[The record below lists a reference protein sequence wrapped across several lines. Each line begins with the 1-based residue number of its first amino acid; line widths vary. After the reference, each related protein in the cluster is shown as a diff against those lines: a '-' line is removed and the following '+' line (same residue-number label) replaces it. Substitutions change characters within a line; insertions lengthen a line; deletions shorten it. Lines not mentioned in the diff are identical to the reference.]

1 MHFFPTADSTL
12 LSSTVDYHSLPP
24 RPKAVGPIFDANN
37 FKTPVDPWDS
47 DDQTNLY
54 PPKDDPFDPSAIP
67 AEPSCPSSRYPRS
80 RLAKNERLRLS
91 MLWYYTRDLDEHPEL
106 LAGLQEKACLAQEN
120 SGWEYAVVGLLD
132 INVYIRL
139 ATVGLQLAIL
149 PRGETLCA
157 HTVTQPPGNVFL
169 LPNMLED
176 WRYRESPYVEHG
188 GLIAY
193 AGVPLRIQ
201 HESGESVGL
210 GSLCVA
216 SATSKP
222 PLTKH
227 QQLALARLGDWIVAD
242 IVQCA
247 RARRQRERHRLTDL
261 ITTLLRE
268 PEGDD
273 VQEPILHI
281 LRQAYPDESVTLQF
295 TGTDSYDTT
304 VPYAASD
311 PKHGLWEDDEY
322 IDNFILTSNCND
334 PPTDRVVRF
343 ISAQCESKLG
353 PSVLV
358 VATKDFRRI
367 FDDVDS
373 GFVQACATMLTQR
386 WQKRLLSE
394 VMRAKEKFLRG
405 VSHQLRT
412 PIHGILGAAELLTEH
427 LKALTITGCSKLP
440 PPGVEELIQPLAE
453 LGKSSV
459 YLDTISTAGR
469 ELMSTVNSMI
479 TLNRWADIASAERQY
494 ATHSIQELEDILVK
508 GSSDITLRDTSKRA
522 PIFFHHDLP
531 PCCQSLRI
539 DVELFR
545 DSVLPLIVN
554 AIQNTFEGII
564 TVTLSYIQ
572 DTKTLVVDV
581 QDTGCGIAANDQGR
595 IFQLYEK
602 VGEHSTGP
610 GLGLTLASKFSAL
623 LHGSVELV
631 SSEVHRGSHFRGTF
645 GDIRSI
651 PSSTPFLPIASQLK
665 RLPLSFHHL
674 TSDSPEIHLNSHLSK
689 YLTCN
694 GFVQSDDSA
703 DCLIVMDY
711 IRDPDQRQKYHAT
724 LPKGQVAICPV
735 PDMEDIENS
744 PSTSNIVFVRGPFCT
759 SSLDAGLREADE
771 LCAMAPRTITT
782 PLPLASPSLT
792 RDGRGILPYRPSPS
806 GHNSTDEGY
815 GSNTTPSNNGSPIP
829 QARTEESL
837 STSNESAPA
846 VPAASKTPPPD
857 VPVRTL
863 PNTYKPMTLLVDD
876 NAVNLRILEM
886 YCKKR
891 GLPYRSAIDGQQAVN
906 LFHQQQSPTSSDP
919 PFDLILM
926 DLQMPVCDGISATTQ
941 IRSLEKT
948 GDKTSVLFI
957 ITGQDSQKDRE
968 AASAAGADNYLVKPV
983 GIKMLDGS
991 LKRYFP
997 DLKI

>member
-12 LSSTVDYHSLPP
+12 LSSTVDCHDLPP

-37 FKTPVDPWDS
+37 FKTPVEPWDHDIDS
-47 DDQTNLY
+47 NLY
-54 PPKDDPFDPSAIP
+54 PPKENPYAPSAIP
-67 AEPSCPSSRYPRS
+67 DEPTCPASRYPRS

-91 MLWYYTRDLDEHPEL
+91 MLWYYTRDLDQHPEL

-120 SGWEYAVVGLLD
+120 TGWEYAVVGLLD
-132 INVYIRL
+132 ANVYIRL

-157 HTVTQPPGNVFL
+157 HTVTQPLGNVFL

-176 WRYRESPYVEHG
+176 WRFRESPYVEHG
-188 GLIAY
+188 GLVAY

-201 HESGESVGL
+201 HESGESVAL
-210 GSLCVA
+210 GSLCVT
-216 SATSKP
+216 SATSQP
-222 PLTKH
+222 PLSKN

-268 PEGDD
+268 SEGDD
-273 VQEPILHI
+273 VQEPILRV
-281 LRQAYPDESVTLQF
+281 LREAYPDESVTLQSV
-295 TGTDSYDTT
+295 GTDSYDTEVSYT
-304 VPYAASD
+304 AAD

-322 IDNFILTSNCND
+322 IDNFIATSNCNE
-334 PPTDRVVRF
+334 PPKDRVVRF

-373 GFVQACATMLTQR
+373 GFLQACATMLTQR

-427 LKALTITGCSKLP
+427 LKALTLPGNSKL
-440 PPGVEELIQPLAE
+440 PPGVEELMKPLAE
-453 LGKSSV
+453 LSKSAV

-479 TLNRWADIASAERQY
+479 TLNRWADIASADRQY
-494 ATHSIQELEDILVK
+494 ATHTIQELEDVLVK
-508 GSSDITLRDTSKRA
+508 GSSDVTLRDTSTRA

-531 PCCQSLRI
+531 FGGQSLCI
-539 DVELFR
+539 DLELFR

-554 AIQNTFEGII
+554 AVQNTFEGVI

-581 QDTGCGIAANDQGR
+581 EDTGCGIDLKDQGR

-631 SSEVHRGSHFRGTF
+631 SSVVDRGSHFRCTF
-645 GDIRSI
+645 GDIRPIMSTA
-651 PSSTPFLPIASQLK
+651 PSLPIASQL
-665 RLPLSFHHL
+665 RHLPPSFYHL
-674 TSDSPEIHLNSHLSK
+674 TSDSPEIHLNSHISK
-689 YLTCN
+689 YLAYN
-694 GFVQSDDSA
+694 GFAQSNDST

-711 IRDPDQRQKYHAT
+711 IRDSDERRKYHAM
-724 LPKGQVAICPV
+724 LPEGQVAICPI
-735 PDMEDIENS
+735 PDMEDIE
-744 PSTSNIVFVRGPFCT
+744 TSQPTPGIVFVKGPFCT
-759 SSLDAGLREADE
+759 SSLDEALGKVDE
-771 LCAMAPRTITT
+771 LFAMVRKSTSP
-782 PLPLASPSLT
+782 PPPASPSLT
-792 RDGRGILPYRPSPS
+792 KDGRGVLPSRPSR
-806 GHNSTDEGY
+806 GCNSIDEGY
-815 GSNTTPSNNGSPIP
+815 GSNTTPSNNGSPTP
-829 QARTEESL
+829 QSGIQESPTP
-837 STSNESAPA
+837 SIDSVPA
-846 VPAASKTPPPD
+846 VTGAGTITPLELPI
-857 VPVRTL
+857 RTL
-863 PNTYKPMTLLVDD
+863 PNTSKPMTLLVDD

-891 GLPYRSAIDGQQAVN
+891 GLPFRSAIDGQQAVDM
-906 LFHQQQSPTSSDP
+906 FTQQQCPSSSDP
-919 PFDLILM
+919 PFDLVLM
-926 DLQMPVCDGISATTQ
+926 DLQMPVCDGISATQQ
-941 IRSLEKT
+941 IRLLEKT

-968 AASAAGADNYLVKPV
+968 AANAAGADNYLVKPV
-983 GIKMLDGS
+983 GIKMLDGC

-997 DLKI
+997 DLSV